1 MIAPPDGSL
10 YQGDMEIPSLVE
22 QNGVKLPV
30 VCIDM
35 KAFNSS
41 EITSIILP
49 ESLLS
54 IERHAFEDCIN
65 LQSIVI
71 PNQVKSISTA
81 AFQGC
86 KKLEHVT
93 LSSNLHSLGGFSFN
107 GCSALETVI
116 LPNSLKMIGEYA
128 FAVCGFKTFHFNQV
142 KNLANGV
149 LSNCHNLETVTI
161 PNSVVSINKNV
172 LFNNPKLK
180 TILVETTEPPFVDGI
195 FYWNKEQVNVFIP
208 ATAMDTYKSTP
219 FWKDLKLN
227 SY

>member
-1 MIAPPDGSL
+1 MRGTTLIAPPDGSL
-10 YQGDMEIPSLVE
+10 YQGDLEIPSQVE
-22 QNGVKLPV
+22 QNGVKFPV

-35 KAFNSS
+35 KAFKGSV
-41 EITSIILP
+41 ITSIILP

-93 LSSNLHSLGGFSFN
+93 LSNNLHSLGWFSFN
-107 GCSALETVI
+107 GCSA
-116 LPNSLKMIGEYA
+116 
-128 FAVCGFKTFHFNQV
+128 
-142 KNLANGV
+142 
-149 LSNCHNLETVTI
+149 LETVTI

-180 TILVETTEPPFVDGI
+180 TILVETSEPPFVDGI
-195 FYWNKEQVNVFIP
+195 FYWNKEQVNVYIP

-227 SY
+227 TY